1 MHAIGFL
8 HEQSREDRDDHV
20 RIKWENIKP
29 STYTSHLSN
38 VRRLNITKWVSTD
51 GNRQFFDV
59 STKHFSYIRHRFVT
73 HQMPKTD
80 RWMSKIV
87 LHGLNKNMKGKFLV
101 MFSLN
106 SLRCN
111 YKHSIF
117 FNFPGGCDELMTT
130 NSRLTRKILKMAGVD
145 TGSIESIS

>member
-38 VRRLNITKWVSTD
+38 IPRPNITEWVSAE

-59 STKHFSYIRHRFVT
+59 STKHFIFVIDLSLT
-73 HQMPKTD
+73 KCLKQID
-80 RWMSKIV
+80 ARMSKIV
-87 LHGLNKNMKGKFLV
+87 LHGLNKNMKGKF
-101 MFSLN
+101 FAIDH
-106 SLRCN
+106 R
-111 YKHSIF
+111 
-117 FNFPGGCDELMTT
+117 
-130 NSRLTRKILKMAGVD
+130 
-145 TGSIESIS
+145 